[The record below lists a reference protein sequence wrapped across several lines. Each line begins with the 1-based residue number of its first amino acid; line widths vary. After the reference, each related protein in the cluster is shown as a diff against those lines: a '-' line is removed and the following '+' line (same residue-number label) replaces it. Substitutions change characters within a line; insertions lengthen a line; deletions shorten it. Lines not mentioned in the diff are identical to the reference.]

1 MRWFVLAAAIF
12 VLIALMAGGAA
23 VYSYRYVTDA
33 TRLFVEPV
41 EILVQHGDSLPVVAN
56 ELQQA
61 GVIKRTWPFVW
72 LARYQEKDDKIKA
85 GEYHFEGNVSL
96 IEILDKFVA
105 GSVVTYEV
113 QLREGARL
121 EEYLVLL
128 RNTEKLVNDL
138 SDVTPV
144 NVLEHLQLRSTA
156 TFGEGLFYP
165 DTYQYRRGESASS
178 VLKQAFDLMNQELSL
193 AWFSKSDDVQVDTKY
208 ELLIVASMIERES
221 HIQADR
227 ERVSGVIHRR
237 LALDMYLQIDPTVIY
252 ALGEDFRGR
261 LWRRDLRIDSPYNTY
276 REKGLPPSPICA
288 SSREA
293 IRAAAN
299 PAPGKELFF
308 VSRGDGTSQFS
319 ETLEEHNRAVARY
332 IRNR

>member
-1 MRWFVLAAAIF
+1 MRWLVLTAAL
-12 VLIALMAGGAA
+12 LILIAGGAA
-23 VYSYRYVTDA
+23 LYSYKYVNDVSHS
-33 TRLFVEPV
+33 LDQPV
-41 EILVQHGDSLPVVAN
+41 DILIQHGDSLAVVAN
-56 ELQQA
+56 KLEES
-61 GVIKRTWPFVW
+61 GVIEHALPFEW
-72 LARYQEKDDKIKA
+72 LARYEEKGEKIKA
-85 GEYHFEGNVSL
+85 GEYRFEGNESL
-96 IEILDKFVA
+96 KGILAKLVE

-128 RNTEKLVNDL
+128 RDTEKLVNDL
-138 SDVTPV
+138 SDVTPA
-144 NVLEHLQLRSTA
+144 NILDRLQLRSLA
-156 TFGEGLFYP
+156 KHGEGLFYP

-193 AWFSKSDDVQVDTKY
+193 AWFSKSDDVHVDTKY

-221 HIQADR
+221 HIEEDR
-227 ERVSGVIHRR
+227 FRVSGVIHRR

-252 ALGEDFRGR
+252 ALGENFRGR
-261 LWRRDLRIDSPYNTY
+261 LWRKDLRIDSPYNTY
-276 REKGLPPSPICA
+276 RVKGLPPSPICA

-308 VSRGDGTSQFS
+308 VSKGDGTSQFS
-319 ETLEEHNRAVARY
+319 ETLDEHNRAVARY

>member
-1 MRWFVLAAAIF
+1 MRWFVLAAAMFILTA
-12 VLIALMAGGAA
+12 LIAGGAA
-23 VYSYRYVTDA
+23 LYSYRYVTDA

-41 EILVQHGDSLPVVAN
+41 EILIQHGDSLPVVAT
-56 ELQQA
+56 ELQNA
-61 GVIKRTWPFVW
+61 GVVKRTWPFVW
-72 LARYQEKDDKIKA
+72 LARYQEKDDEIKA

-96 IEILDKFVA
+96 IEILDKLVE

-138 SDVTPV
+138 SDVTPA
-144 NVLEHLQLRSTA
+144 NILDSLQLRSTA
-156 TFGEGLFYP
+156 KHGEGLFFP
-165 DTYQYRRGESASS
+165 NTYQYRRGESASS
-178 VLKQAFDLMNQELSL
+178 VLRQAFDLMNQELSL
-193 AWFSKSDDVQVDTKY
+193 AWFSKSDEVHVDTKY

-221 HIQADR
+221 HIQEDR

-237 LALDMYLQIDPTVIY
+237 LALDMFLQIDPTVIY

-261 LWRRDLRIDSPYNTY
+261 LWRKDLRIDSPYNTY

-299 PAPGKELFF
+299 PASGKELFF

-319 ETLEEHNRAVARY
+319 ETLEEHNQAVARY

>member
-1 MRWFVLAAAIF
+1 MRWFVLAAALLI
-12 VLIALMAGGAA
+12 LIAGGVAL
-23 VYSYRYVTDA
+23 YGYKYINDA
-33 TRLFVEPV
+33 TRLSISPV
-41 EILVQHGDSLPVVAN
+41 EILIQHGDSLPVVAN
-56 ELQQA
+56 ELKQS
-61 GVIKRTWPFVW
+61 GVIERTWPFIW
-72 LARYQEKDDKIKA
+72 LAKFQDKDGKIKA
-85 GEYHFEGNVSL
+85 GEYHFEGNASL
-96 IEILDKFVA
+96 IGILDKLVQ

-144 NVLEHLQLRSTA
+144 NILERLELRTLA
-156 TFGEGLFYP
+156 THGEGLFYP

-178 VLKQAFDLMNQELSL
+178 VLRQAFELMNQELSR
-193 AWFSKSDDVQVDTKY
+193 AWFSVSDDVHVDSKY

-221 HIQADR
+221 HIEADR
-227 ERVSGVIHRR
+227 VRVSGVIHRR
-237 LALDMYLQIDPTVIY
+237 LALDMYLQIDPTIIY

-261 LWRRDLRIDSPYNTY
+261 LRSRDLRMDSPYNTY
-276 REKGLPPSPICA
+276 RVKGLPPSPICA
-288 SSREA
+288 ASGEA

-319 ETLEEHNRAVARY
+319 ETLSEHNQAVARY
-332 IRNR
+332 ILNR

>member
-1 MRWFVLAAAIF
+1 MRWLVLTAAL
-12 VLIALMAGGAA
+12 LILIAGGAA
-23 VYSYRYVTDA
+23 LYSYKYVNDVSHS
-33 TRLFVEPV
+33 LDQPV
-41 EILVQHGDSLPVVAN
+41 DILIQHGDSLAVVAN
-56 ELQQA
+56 KLEES
-61 GVIKRTWPFVW
+61 GVIKHALPFEW
-72 LARYQEKDDKIKA
+72 LARYEEKGEKIKA
-85 GEYHFEGNVSL
+85 GEYRFEGNVSL
-96 IEILDKFVA
+96 KGILAKLVE

-128 RNTEKLVNDL
+128 RDTEKLVNDL
-138 SDVTPV
+138 SDVTPA
-144 NVLEHLQLRSTA
+144 NILDRLQLRSLA
-156 TFGEGLFYP
+156 KHGEGLFYP

-193 AWFSKSDDVQVDTKY
+193 AWFSKSDDVHVDTKY

-221 HIQADR
+221 HIEEDR
-227 ERVSGVIHRR
+227 FRVSGVIHRR

-252 ALGEDFRGR
+252 ALGENFRGR
-261 LWRRDLRIDSPYNTY
+261 LWRKDLRIDSPYNTY
-276 REKGLPPSPICA
+276 RVKGLPPSPICA

-308 VSRGDGTSQFS
+308 VSKGDGTSQFS
-319 ETLEEHNRAVARY
+319 ETLDEHNRAVARY

>member
-1 MRWFVLAAAIF
+1 MRWLLLAATILI
-12 VLIALMAGGAA
+12 LIAGGTAL
-23 VYSYRYVTDA
+23 YSYRYVTDSS
-33 TRLFVEPV
+33 RLDIEPV
-41 EILVQHGDSLPVVAN
+41 EILIQHGDSLPVIAN
-56 ELQQA
+56 ELRQS
-61 GVIKRTWPFVW
+61 GVIERTLPFIW
-72 LARYQEKDDKIKA
+72 LARYQEKDGKIKA

-96 IEILDKFVA
+96 IEILDKLVE

-138 SDVTPV
+138 SDVTPA
-144 NVLEHLQLRSTA
+144 NILDRLQLRTVA
-156 TFGEGLFYP
+156 KYGEGLFYP

-178 VLKQAFDLMNQELSL
+178 VLIQAFDLMNHELSL
-193 AWFSKSDDVQVDTKY
+193 AWFSRSDSVEVDSKY
-208 ELLIVASMIERES
+208 ELLIVASMVERES

-237 LALDMYLQIDPTVIY
+237 LALDMFLQIDPTVIY

-261 LWRRDLRIDSPYNTY
+261 LWRKDLRIDSPYNTY
-276 REKGLPPSPICA
+276 RVKGLPPSPICA

>member
-1 MRWFVLAAAIF
+1 MRWIVLAAAL
-12 VLIALMAGGAA
+12 LILAASGAA
-23 VYSYRYVTDA
+23 IYGYRYVNVVSHTL
-33 TRLFVEPV
+33 TEPV
-41 EILVQHGDSLPVVAN
+41 DILIQHGDTLETVAN
-56 ELQQA
+56 ELEET
-61 GVIKRTWPFVW
+61 GIVKRAWPFAW
-72 LARYQEKDDKIKA
+72 LARYREKGEKIKA
-85 GEYHFEGNVSL
+85 GEYRFEGEVSL
-96 IEILDKFVA
+96 TGVLDKLVE
-105 GSVVTYEV
+105 GSVITYAV

-138 SDVTPV
+138 DGVTPRNIV
-144 NVLEHLQLRSTA
+144 DQLELRTTA
-156 TFGEGLFYP
+156 THGEGLFYP

-178 VLKQAFDLMNQELSL
+178 VLQSAFDLMNQELSL
-193 AWFSKSDDVQVDTKY
+193 AWFSASDDIQVATKY
-208 ELLIVASMIERES
+208 ELLTVASLVERES

-227 ERVSGVIHRR
+227 VRVSGVIHRR

-261 LWRRDLRIDSPYNTY
+261 LRRRDLRMDSPYNTY
-276 REKGLPPSPICA
+276 RVKGLPPTPICA
-288 SSREA
+288 ASREA

-299 PAPGKELFF
+299 PAPGKELYF

-319 ETLEEHNRAVARY
+319 ETLSEHNQAVARY